1 MRWDA
6 EEKTGPAV
14 EQPRRRSDF
23 HNITRSMFDRFDTD
37 GSGHLDMQEF
47 KLCAAG
53 LNLPIGREA
62 RARVRLLAYKQCID
76 PAYIQVDFARAM
88 HALGTMD

>member
-1 MRWDA
+1 MSLLSVRFQEEACLFSHWLSGGRCADA
-6 EEKTGPAV
+6 QVEE
-14 EQPRRRSDF
+14 
-23 HNITRSMFDRFDTD
+23 FDD

-76 PAYIQVDFARAM
+76 PASIQVDFARAL
-88 HALGTMD
+88 HARGTMD

>member
-1 MRWDA
+1 MAAVRADA
-6 EEKTGPAV
+6 QVEE
-14 EQPRRRSDF
+14 
-23 HNITRSMFDRFDTD
+23 FDD

-76 PAYIQVDFARAM
+76 IPPIYR
-88 HALGTMD
+88 